1 MSRSGERRSYGMKD
15 IQIAETGRICP
26 SLSIAPLSLM
36 MAGQKGVLKEMT
48 LFITDKFRAAFGH
61 DMNAQTMKAI
71 DGALEHG
78 MREEAVIMAI
88 YHTQS
93 DVEEGNLDKHQT
105 LDERVVERLRNMY
118 RSGLR

>member
-1 MSRSGERRSYGMKD
+1 
-15 IQIAETGRICP
+15 
-26 SLSIAPLSLM
+26 
-36 MAGQKGVLKEMT
+36 MT

-105 LDERVVERLRNMY
+105 PDERVVERLRNMY
-118 RSGLR
+118 RFGLR